1 MVFDPAFV
9 HNLLRLIIWQK
20 AQQSLKPAR
29 EECDK
34 YDLIVAPYFWLVNHN
49 DWCRWFAISSL
60 PTISKLAVPIL
71 VLWVGRKKSK

>member
-34 YDLIVAPYFWLVNHN
+34 YDLIVAPYF
-49 DWCRWFAISSL
+49 
-60 PTISKLAVPIL
+60 
-71 VLWVGRKKSK
+71 